1 MDGRI
6 PKPRLDPGALLRV
19 SDHFLRR
26 RHFYDCRK
34 YAHQAHQIDPNFPG
48 ISEIVAVADVLLA
61 SESRISTGD
70 VPDWYAV
77 MQLNRYSDDSDLIRQ
92 RFNHLYGLLDPSSN
106 KFSLA
111 KEAFDIVCD
120 AWYVLSNPLQKL
132 EFDNA
137 LKKHL
142 DDEKSKGKCD
152 FAFWTVC
159 PYCYYLYEYPRVY
172 LELCLRCPNDKCSKA
187 FTCVEIDRPP
197 TEVLMEG
204 KYLCAGFLPVGF
216 QDDSW
221 NPFVPLKKEKV
232 NASDDAGNFVDI
244 SDDDDQVETKS
255 DKSFNVSGEGVHEGA
270 GSVKMD
276 DGMRTMKPA
285 MGRKKS
291 VAKKTK
297 KLTGVGNRVTK
308 EGFVHR
314 EETDLKVRST
324 DNDHEGCENDFS
336 FGYLGGPIDPT
347 NGGEVE
353 FYDADGDILVSLQ
366 NGI

>member
-1 MDGRI
+1 MDGRTQ
-6 PKPRLDPGALLRV
+6 KPRLDPGALLRV

-26 RHFYDCRK
+26 RHFDDCRK

-48 ISEIVAVADVLLA
+48 ISEIVAVADVLIA
-61 SESRISTGD
+61 SKCRISTGD

-77 MQLNRYSDDSDLIRQ
+77 MQLDRYSDDSDLIRQ
-92 RFNHLYGLLDPSSN
+92 RFNHLYGLLDPSNN

-111 KEAFDIVCD
+111 KEAFNIVCD

-132 EFDNA
+132 EFDDA

-142 DDEKSKGKCD
+142 DD

-172 LELCLRCPNDKCSKA
+172 FEICLRCPNDKCSKA

-197 TEVLMEG
+197 AEVLMEG

-216 QDDSW
+216 QHGSW
-221 NPFVPLKKEKV
+221 NPFVPPKKEKV
-232 NASDDAGNFVDI
+232 NASDDAGNCVDI
-244 SDDDDQVETKS
+244 SDDDDDQVETKS
-255 DKSFNVSGEGVHEGA
+255 DKSLNVSIEEVHEGA

-276 DGMRTMKPA
+276 GGMPTMKPA

-314 EETDLKVRST
+314 EETELKVCST
-324 DNDHEGCENDFS
+324 DKDHEGCENDFS
-336 FGYLGGPIDPT
+336 FGDLGGPIDPT

-366 NGI
+366 NGM